1 MVSKGNHPQMALFQ
15 VSELLQFTQIYGIWR
30 CPCSSTGFNGAR
42 LCIPDT
48 ISAYFWI
55 FLPYVKRLSC
65 GCGLCPGDIMGDQ
78 YDSCKLCWPCFPISY
93 LSKDLLPF
101 VSNWMPDSVAQK
113 LHFHAPLFWPNSQL
127 WPSFEAKSLWPKC
140 RCLTYGMIIK
150 FVHGK
155 HMSIARGYPHF
166 KLVKSCPW
174 PYSLFLWGT
183 PAFHRRIPFMTT
195 SIHSPFLFIRAK
207 TMTRKLRSQAAACPS
222 CSNAYLRGSQLTGGN
237 SLTPQIRRFPVKNGR
252 VHQQKMRVLSIKWY

>member
-1 MVSKGNHPQMALFQ
+1 MFIHRIQRCKIVHPRYHF
-15 VSELLQFTQIYGIWR
+15 
-30 CPCSSTGFNGAR
+30 
-42 LCIPDT
+42 CIFLN
-48 ISAYFWI
+48 ISAICQAPVLWMWA
-55 FLPYVKRLSC
+55 VSRGHHGRSVWRL
-65 GCGLCPGDIMGDQ
+65 
-78 YDSCKLCWPCFPISY
+78 PISY